1 VARLLAAAVALALL
15 AAVAGGGTAAA
26 ATKGHRPRPAGVPAG
41 FFGVAPQAPFA
52 EADWARAGELGLSD
66 RIQVPWSEIEPA
78 PGQFEWAGLDATVA
92 AAAAHGVRLM
102 PVVSASPPWVAP
114 EQYDPPLGDGQRQA
128 WQEFLRELV
137 RRYGP
142 AGGFWLGQPS
152 RLPIRRWQIWN
163 EPNYP
168 VFWKPRPSPIDY
180 VHLLRLSS
188 TAIHGVDPKAMVVA
202 AGLAP
207 IEHQPPPWKF
217 LQSMYAVRGA
227 RRAFDAAALHPYTNT
242 TAGLAYSVGSTRRVM
257 AQAGDGAKP
266 LFVTELGVS
275 SAGGTPFD
283 LGPEGQASFLESS
296 LDKLAKQRRRW
307 HIGGV
312 FWFTWADST
321 AENPS
326 CPFCD
331 YAGLLGL
338 DGEPKPA
345 FAALQRV
352 VARWRH

>member
-1 VARLLAAAVALALL
+1 MAAAVALALL
-15 AAVAGGGTAAA
+15 GAVVGGGTAAA
-26 ATKGHRPRPAGVPAG
+26 AKDHRPPAPAVPAG
-41 FFGVAPQAPFA
+41 FFGVVPQAPFA
-52 EADWARAGELGLSD
+52 EADWARAGELGLAD
-66 RIQVPWSEIEPA
+66 RIQVPWSELEPA
-78 PGQFEWAGLDATVA
+78 PGQFEWSGLDATAA
-92 AAAAHGVRLM
+92 AAAAHGVKLM
-102 PVVSASPPWVAP
+102 PVVSGSPAWVAP
-114 EQYDPPLGDGQRQA
+114 EQYDPPLGAGQREA

-142 AGGFWLGQPS
+142 AGSFWLGQPS

-168 VFWKPRPSPIDY
+168 VFWKPRPSAIDY

-188 TAIHGVDPKAMVVA
+188 AAIHGVDPKAMVVA

-217 LQSMYAVRGA
+217 LQAMYAVRGA

-242 TAGLAYSVGSTRRVM
+242 IAGLTYSVSSARRVM
-257 AQAGDGAKP
+257 AQAGDGSKP

-283 LGPEGQASFLESS
+283 LGLEGQASFLEGS

-312 FWFTWADST
+312 YWFTWADST

-345 FAALQRV
+345 FTALQRV
-352 VARWRH
+352 VARWHH